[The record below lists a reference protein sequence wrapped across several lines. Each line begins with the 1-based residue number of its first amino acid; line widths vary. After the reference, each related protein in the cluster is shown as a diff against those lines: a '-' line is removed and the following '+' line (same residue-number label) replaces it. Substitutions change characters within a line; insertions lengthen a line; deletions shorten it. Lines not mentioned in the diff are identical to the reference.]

1 MRLFDPLV
9 DEVKQRLGLGAEVD
23 RLLSALLSLVVDEQ
37 QGGLAGFLSRF
48 HGAGLGDLV
57 SSWLGQGPN
66 TALSAGQVEQVLGG
80 ATVERLG
87 SQAGMSRSTAASAL
101 ALLVPGVVDRLTP
114 GGVVPNARNLIG
126 TLGGY
131 LGGTTERV
139 RTAEKVGTYEA
150 PERRKGSNFW
160 WWLIPLLLLGLLAWW
175 LFGRRAPAP
184 EQAATPAPETTA
196 PAPAPTVPGEA
207 VDSVL
212 TFRNDNGK
220 IYVSGTVPD
229 AATRDK
235 LVADLRATF
244 GEGNVNADITVN
256 PRARTPAWL
265 ARIGEL
271 WAALKLRGADLHFE
285 GDRISVGGT
294 LTDAQRAQL
303 MDRLRSLWPSGISIG
318 TYADRAG
325 ALVESAR
332 SRAAAALGALGT
344 AYTGEKVVDALNL
357 SIINFAT
364 DNAEIPAED
373 KGLIEQAAKAIQGAP
388 AGTVIEVGGHTDST
402 GDAAANMKLSQA
414 RAESVVKALTSL
426 GVSPSSLTA
435 KGYGSTRPVASNDTE
450 AGRFQNRR
458 IEYSVVKS

>member
-1 MRLFDPLV
+1 V
-9 DEVKQRLGLGAEVD
+9 
-23 RLLSALLSLVVDEQ
+23 
-37 QGGLAGFLSRF
+37 
-48 HGAGLGDLV
+48 
-57 SSWLGQGPN
+57 
-66 TALSAGQVEQVLGG
+66 
-80 ATVERLG
+80 
-87 SQAGMSRSTAASAL
+87 
-101 ALLVPGVVDRLTP
+101 
-114 GGVVPNARNLIG
+114 
-126 TLGGY
+126 
-131 LGGTTERV
+131 V
-139 RTAEKVGTYEA
+139 RTAEKVGTYEVT
-150 PERRKGSNFW
+150 ERRKGTNFW
-160 WWLIPLLLLGLLAWW
+160 WWLIPLLLLGLLGWW

-184 EQAATPAPETTA
+184 ERAAVPAPETTA
-196 PAPAPTVPGEA
+196 PAPAPAEA

-212 TFRNDNGK
+212 AFRNDNGK

-235 LVADLRATF
+235 LLADLRATF

-256 PRARTPAWL
+256 PRARTPGWL
-265 ARIGEL
+265 ERIGEL
-271 WAALKLRGADLHFE
+271 WASLKLPGADLHFE

-294 LTDAQRAQL
+294 LSDAQRAQL
-303 MDRLRSLWPSGISIG
+303 MDRLRSLWPSGINIG

-332 SRAAAALGALGT
+332 SKAAAALAALGSGF
-344 AYTGEKVVDALNL
+344 TGQQVVDALNL

-364 DNAEIPAED
+364 DSAEIPAED

-414 RAESVVKALTSL
+414 RAESVVKALTGL
-426 GVSPSSLTA
+426 GVTPSSLVA
-435 KGYGSTRPVASNDTE
+435 KGYGRTRPVASNDTE